1 MTGNDFQKSGRSIFD
16 EFRSEATTE
25 NITASISNEIVDS
38 HEVNPDDGELEVSVL
53 DSIQKNEDPR
63 LKGRGH
69 LKEEARPALIT
80 LLKQGVI
87 LQSRKPKV
95 FELIL
100 VNKEAIVDHL
110 ADMNLVLTLDERGGM
125 AFIRQVGEEDF
136 DEDDD
141 DSADMSST
149 MISRRALTLYETY
162 IVLILR
168 RHFQEREASGETK
181 IIIDVEKI
189 LNDIVPFMPLSNSSN
204 IDRRRLNGTLKNL
217 QKKNLIMTVRNN
229 EDRFEISP
237 IIRHIVNAEFLEN
250 MIDEY
255 QKLAQSGAIDSFA
268 KDGNQ

>member
-1 MTGNDFQKSGRSIFD
+1 MTGNNESQKSGQSLFD
-16 EFRSEATTE
+16 EFRSKSIEE
-25 NITASISNEIVDS
+25 NSSFVNDVD
-38 HEVNPDDGELEVSVL
+38 DELENSTL
-53 DSIQKNEDPR
+53 DSTQTGTDQR
-63 LKGRGH
+63 LNGRGH
-69 LKEEARPALIT
+69 LKEEVRPALIT

-87 LQSRKPKV
+87 LHSRKPKV

-100 VNKEAIVDHL
+100 SNKDAVVDHL

-136 DEDDD
+136 DEDED
-141 DSADMSST
+141 DSIEMSAT

-162 IVLILR
+162 VVLILR

-204 IDRRRLNGTLKNL
+204 NDRKRLNGTLKAL
-217 QKKNLIMTVRNN
+217 QKKNLIMSVRNN

-237 IIRHIVNAEFLEN
+237 IIRHVVNAEFLEN
-250 MIDEY
+250 MISEY
-255 QKLAQSGAIDSFA
+255 QKLAHSGVTDSPGEIDE
-268 KDGNQ
+268 Q

>member
-1 MTGNDFQKSGRSIFD
+1 MTGDDSHKSGQSLFD
-16 EFRSEATTE
+16 KFRSDFTE
-25 NITASISNEIVDS
+25 KNTSPVITDGNANNR
-38 HEVNPDDGELEVSVL
+38 EVNLNDDDLGILTS
-53 DSIQKNEDPR
+53 DSMQTSGDPR

-87 LQSRKPKV
+87 LHSRKPKV

-100 VNKEAIVDHL
+100 ANKDAVVDHL
-110 ADMNLVLTLDERGGM
+110 ADMNLVLTLDERAGM

-136 DEDDD
+136 DEDED
-141 DSADMSST
+141 DSIEMSAT

-162 IVLILR
+162 VVLSLR

-189 LNDIVPFMPLSNSSN
+189 MNDLVPFMPLSTSSN
-204 IDRRRLNGTLKNL
+204 IDRKRLNGTLKSL
-217 QKKNLIMTVRNN
+217 QRKKLIMSVRNN

-237 IIRHIVNAEFLEN
+237 IIRHVVNAEFLEN
-250 MIDEY
+250 MINEY
-255 QKLAQSGAIDSFA
+255 QKLAQSGITDSVGEV
-268 KDGNQ
+268 DG

>member
-1 MTGNDFQKSGRSIFD
+1 MTGDDSHKSGQSLFD
-16 EFRSEATTE
+16 KFRSEFTE
-25 NITASISNEIVDS
+25 ENTSPVIPDGNADNR
-38 HEVNPDDGELEVSVL
+38 EVSLNDDELEILTS
-53 DSIQKNEDPR
+53 DSMQASGDSR

-87 LQSRKPKV
+87 LHSRKPKV

-100 VNKEAIVDHL
+100 ANKDAIVDHL
-110 ADMNLVLTLDERGGM
+110 ADMNLVLTLDERAGM

-136 DEDDD
+136 DEDED
-141 DSADMSST
+141 DSIEMSAT

-162 IVLILR
+162 VVLSLR

-189 LNDIVPFMPLSNSSN
+189 MNDLVPFMPLSTSSN
-204 IDRRRLNGTLKNL
+204 IDHKRLNGTLKNL
-217 QKKNLIMTVRNN
+217 QKKNLIMSVRNN

-237 IIRHIVNAEFLEN
+237 IIRHVVNAEFLEN
-250 MIDEY
+250 MINEY
-255 QKLAQSGAIDSFA
+255 QKLAQSGITDSA
-268 KDGNQ
+268 GGVDG